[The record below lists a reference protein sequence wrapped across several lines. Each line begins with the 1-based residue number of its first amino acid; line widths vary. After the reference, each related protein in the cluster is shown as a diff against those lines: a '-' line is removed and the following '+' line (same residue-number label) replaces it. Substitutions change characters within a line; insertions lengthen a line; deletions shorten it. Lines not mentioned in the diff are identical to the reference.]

1 MIDLQFTAIAFTLS
15 MQVFQCADLSREQI
29 VHLQVLIEL
38 RNFLNPFKFNLS
50 SFLRCYVASSKLNLE
65 V

>member
-1 MIDLQFTAIAFTLS
+1 MIDLKFTAIAFTLS
-15 MQVFQCADLSREQI
+15 MQVFQSADLSREQI